1 MSKSG
6 QDSSLRKRFTA
17 FADMLRRFARSQEGA
32 VMVEWIA
39 LAASLAIGA
48 VAISYIVMHG
58 LHTPASNIGKQL
70 Q

>member
-1 MSKSG
+1 MSRSG
-6 QDSSLRKRFTA
+6 YISNLRERFTA
-17 FADMLRRFARSQEGA
+17 FADTLRRFARSQDGA
-32 VMVEWIA
+32 VMVEWVA
-39 LAASLAIGA
+39 LAASLAISA

>member
-1 MSKSG
+1 MSNSEKKN
-6 QDSSLRKRFTA
+6 SLRGHLTA
-17 FADMLRRFARSQEGA
+17 LTDRLRRFVCSQEGA
-32 VMVEWIA
+32 VMVEWVA
-39 LAASLAIGA
+39 LAASLAISA